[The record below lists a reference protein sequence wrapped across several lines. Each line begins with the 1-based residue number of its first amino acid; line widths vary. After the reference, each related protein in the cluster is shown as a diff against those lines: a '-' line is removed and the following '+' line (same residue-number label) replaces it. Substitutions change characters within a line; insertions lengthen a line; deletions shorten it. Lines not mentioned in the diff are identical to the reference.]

1 MVTADLPYVGLRSF
15 VNKSHFALKKADGA
29 VDQTDEE
36 TLSPTRVAAHPSQ
49 IRKAAKEK
57 GGPIRGDLKLGER
70 QRK

>member
-36 TLSPTRVAAHPSQ
+36 TLSPTTGCGASIAHTQ
-49 IRKAAKEK
+49 GRERK
-57 GGPIRGDLKLGER
+57 GGPIRVDLKLGER